1 MTKNKFLY
9 ELKKGLNILND
20 EERKK
25 IVNKYSD
32 IIDEKLKSG
41 LTFKEVLADFGDI
54 NELIVEILK
63 AYKINPNYKKG
74 YRSDGFTFFEGIEF
88 AIKNISSKLANKIK
102 LKVEDIKDNKNFTLE
117 KILEVLIKFII
128 LMVALVLL
136 KLPFYFL
143 YLLGSNIIY
152 FGHNCI
158 SNLFLFVWKLG
169 VFIFYLIT
177 CFLLM
182 FLFFYNQFKEIT
194 NDDFIKKEFSKKNN
208 KKT

>member
-1 MTKNKFLY
+1 MTKNKFLL

-20 EERKK
+20 EEKEE
-25 IVNKYSD
+25 IINEYSD

-54 NELIVEILK
+54 NELIAEILK
-63 AYKINPNYKKG
+63 AYKINPNYKKS
-74 YRSDGFTFFEGIEF
+74 YRSDGFTFLEGIEF
-88 AIKNISSKLANKIK
+88 AIKKISSSLANKIK
-102 LKVEDIKDNKNFTLE
+102 LKAEDIKDNENVSLE

-128 LMVALVLL
+128 LMVALALL

-158 SNLFLFVWKLG
+158 SKSLLFVWKLG
-169 VFIFYLIT
+169 VFIFYIIT
-177 CFLLM
+177 CVFV
-182 FLFFYNQFKEIT
+182 N
-194 NDDFIKKEFSKKNN
+194 
-208 KKT
+208 